1 MRFCWGTASR
11 GNGESLVKSQRCPAT
26 VSTFNVELTSQ
37 DARRISVYPHAR
49 GTQLNRYMTIKIPV
63 TVITG
68 FLGSGK
74 TTLIRHLLTNNQG
87 RRIAVIV
94 NEFGELGIDGE
105 LLRSCEVCPDDVEP
119 TSNIVE
125 LTNGCLC
132 CTVQEEFLP
141 TMQALIARKDDID
154 CILIETS
161 GLALP
166 KPLIT
171 AFRWPEIRTAATVD
185 AVITVVDC
193 DAVADGRFASDPVAV
208 DALRQSDENLDH
220 ETPLQE
226 LFEDQLACADLV
238 ILNKSDLVSEI
249 QYQQTIELINRE
261 LSRAVKIVTSDRGIV
276 DPATILG
283 LNAAVEDHLAERPSH
298 HDLEAEHD
306 HDDEINSTNLILDRE
321 FDPEQLRR
329 KLEVLVTE
337 QEIYRIK
344 GFVAVANKP
353 MRLVIQAVGKRFEQ
367 FYDRPWRPDELRQT
381 KLVFIGQAIDAA
393 AIMRQISSMPDPNL
407 VELAK

>member
-1 MRFCWGTASR
+1 
-11 GNGESLVKSQRCPAT
+11 
-26 VSTFNVELTSQ
+26 
-37 DARRISVYPHAR
+37 
-49 GTQLNRYMTIKIPV
+49 MTLKIPV

-74 TTLIRHLLTNNQG
+74 TSLISHLLQNNQG

-105 LLRSCEVCPDDVEP
+105 LLKSCQVCPEDIEINKSS
-119 TSNIVE
+119 TLTNIFE

-141 TMQALIARKDDID
+141 TMQELLKRRDSID

-166 KPLIT
+166 KPLIK
-171 AFRWPEIRTAATVD
+171 AFRWQEIRSATTVD

-193 DAVADGRFASDPVAV
+193 AAVADGRFASDVRAV
-208 DALRQSDENLDH
+208 EAQRQEDDSIEH

-238 ILNKSDLVSEI
+238 VLNKTDLVDENT
-249 QYQQTIELINRE
+249 QAQVEELIKQE
-261 LSRAVKIVTSDRGIV
+261 LPRVVKIVESEHGKL
-276 DPATILG
+276 DPSILLG
-283 LNAAVEDHLAERPSH
+283 LQAQVEENLDSRPSH
-298 HDLEAEHD
+298 HDTEEHEHD
-306 HDDEINSTNLILDRE
+306 DNITSTHLILDQTFE
-321 FDPEQLRR
+321 PE
-329 KLEVLVTE
+329 KLLLHLQNLVKQ

-344 GFVAVANKP
+344 GFVAVPNKA
-353 MRLVIQAVGKRFEQ
+353 MRLVMQGVGNRFEQ
-367 FYDRPWRPDELRQT
+367 YYDRFWQPQEARQT
-381 KLVFIGQAIDAA
+381 RLVFIGRDLNAVDIE
-393 AIMRQISSMPDPNL
+393 SLL
-407 VELAK
+407 VGS